1 MKMTQEEKRTCLDIA
16 LRIAGFNAS
25 QEAISFIVEAMEL
38 IESKKGETTLDDIVK
53 VAKNHQPKIQD
64 GNNQTPSAE

>member
-25 QEAISFIVEAMEL
+25 QEAISFIVL
-38 IESKKGETTLDDIVK
+38 LLPYLFSKQQGEDAK
-53 VAKNHQPKIQD
+53 VVVF
-64 GNNQTPSAE
+64 